1 MKETLVKQTESE
13 IHQEFAFDS
22 DSNLATGERS
32 RALRMRMAV
41 VFTLGFPQSKEQMSN
56 PESSFVS
63 SGSDMYTGSE
73 Q

>member
-1 MKETLVKQTESE
+1 M
-13 IHQEFAFDS
+13 S
-22 DSNLATGERS
+22 DSPARHEDSTFDANFNLATGERS

-56 PESSFVS
+56 PESSLAS